1 MKAKSL
7 GILVVALL
15 LLTAISVTLVVF
27 IEYAKEKFP
36 EDITVSSEGVTE
48 SILPIRD
55 LRLNPSESREYRVNL

>member
-15 LLTAISVTLVVF
+15 LLMAISVTLVVF